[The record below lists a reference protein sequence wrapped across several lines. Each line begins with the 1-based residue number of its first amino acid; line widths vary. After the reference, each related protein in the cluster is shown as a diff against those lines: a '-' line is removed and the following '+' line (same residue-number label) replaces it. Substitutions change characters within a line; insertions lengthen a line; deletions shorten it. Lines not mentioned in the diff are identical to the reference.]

1 MRCLKLYTQAV
12 EEKSKLIDD
21 FVDELTG
28 MAKENPSFL
37 RPVYRLYAKTN
48 GEVDSMY
55 KLNEYLSNRLV
66 CSVKGIYDENP
77 EVPSLILKE
86 MQQMRTA
93 NMING
98 TAPAKAWVG
107 NLAAVAV
114 RPLTSLSGA
123 VALGVKTGKWKNLQ
137 RTLVGLGQVQE
148 TLRRASKMARDEWKY
163 VGRTLKLLW
172 LVVVKDY
179 DFSDA
184 NTRLQAN
191 PC

>member
-1 MRCLKLYTQAV
+1 MFNTYTEAV
-12 EEKSKLIDD
+12 EEKSQLIDD
-21 FVDELTG
+21 FVDELSG

-55 KLNEYLSNRLV
+55 KLNEYLSNRLGV
-66 CSVKGIYDENP
+66 LRKSFIDENP
-77 EVPSLILKE
+77 KVPSLILRE
-86 MQQMRTA
+86 MQSMRTA

-98 TAPAKAWVG
+98 TAPATAWIG

-123 VALGVKTGKWKNLQ
+123 VALGAKTGKWK
-137 RTLVGLGQVQE
+137 TSTAVIVAFGQIQE
-148 TLRRASKMARDEWKY
+148 T
-163 VGRTLKLLW
+163 T
-172 LVVVKDY
+172 
-179 DFSDA
+179 
-184 NTRLQAN
+184 